1 MPQFAGDEVLERLRN
16 EIAFIAAQ
24 RLGIFH
30 IEIHVR
36 CDAIGII
43 QRLGHCRIR
52 FETPNKRDNVS
63 PIALL
68 VKAQRD
74 KKINLRAG
82 RKHRS
87 KVKARGQYSDNSD
100 WPSIKF
106 DGLTDDGRV
115 GVELTLPKSV
125 RKDGYRRRGTRF
137 FAGKEP
143 SQRWL
148 HSENLKKVADDFIT

>member
-1 MPQFAGDEVLERLRN
+1 MPQFAGDVVLEWLRN
-16 EIAFIAAQ
+16 EVAFIAAQ
-24 RLGIFH
+24 RLGVFH
-30 IEIHVR
+30 IEIHIG
-36 CDAIGII
+36 CDTIGVI
-43 QRLGHCRIR
+43 QRLGDCRIR

-82 RKHRS
+82 RKHSS
-87 KVKARGQYSDNSD
+87 KVKALGQYSDNSD
-100 WPSIKF
+100 WPSVEF

-125 RKDGYRRRGTRF
+125 GKHGYRRRGTRF
-137 FAGKEP
+137 FAGKES

-148 HSENLKKVADDFIT
+148 CSEDLKKVADDFIT